1 MTKGKIIFIDD
12 IYTFIS
18 TEFNGDM
25 MPDRNGEDIIN
36 EFKNHCLDTD
46 ENYKHFINKFNKKYF
61 NYDKDDLIKDYYIDN
76 YLLDIS
82 NNWTDFLY
90 IINQSDNIYTIKTKD
105 DLIELQPYTLGIFN
119 FQSFVDAI
127 KQNKTEQISFTK
139 EDFVNY
145 INCLKEDE
153 EFFNSL
159 YSLCKR
165 RQDIIDIFPLTMQN
179 FVDLL
184 KIIMNDTDDYIWQWC
199 YDYDFGE
206 KDMYINNKL
215 IKSPEDLFDAIK

>member
-1 MTKGKIIFIDD
+1 MTRGKIIFIDD
-12 IYTFIS
+12 IHTYIS

-25 MPDRNGEDIIN
+25 MPDRKGEDIIN
-36 EFKNHCLDTD
+36 TFKNHSLDTD

-61 NYDKDDLIKDYYIDN
+61 NYDDEGLIIDYYIDN
-76 YLLDIS
+76 YSIDIS

-90 IINQSDNIYTIKTKD
+90 IINQSDNIYNIKTKN

-119 FQSFVDAI
+119 FQSFVNII

-145 INCLKEDE
+145 INYLKEDE

-184 KIIMNDTDDYIWQWC
+184 KVIMNDTNDYIFQWC

-206 KDMYINNKL
+206 KDMYVNNKL
-215 IKSPEDLFDAIK
+215 IKSPEDLFDSLK